1 MTTDRTADVYA
12 EISRSGYYPDI
23 VADGLRD
30 AVADEAILAYV
41 LHHEPTFDRDE
52 IRRHMTV
59 LALTPTRVVLAHTDE
74 HPPDDL
80 LPHPYTSTTSE
91 AVAVGQV
98 RSVVVTRMVSAV
110 SNQLEEAVLTI
121 GWGAVSRVDLEPA
134 HCDDPDCDADH
145 GFTGSVTG
153 DDFSLRLSATADG
166 GAAVG
171 RLLEFARHL
180 SAATTNSVTPRWAE

>member
-1 MTTDRTADVYA
+1 VTTDRTSDVYSD
-12 EISRSGYYPDI
+12 ISRSGYYPDI

>member
-1 MTTDRTADVYA
+1 MTTDRTSEVYS

-30 AVADEAILAYV
+30 AVADETVVAYV

-59 LALTPTRVVLAHTDE
+59 LALTPTRVILVHTDE

-91 AVAVGQV
+91 AVAVAQV
-98 RSVVVTRMVSAV
+98 RSVVVSRMVSA
-110 SNQLEEAVLTI
+110 STDRLEEAVLTV

-145 GFTGSVTG
+145 GFTGSITG

-180 SAATTNSVTPRWAE
+180 SAATTDSARA